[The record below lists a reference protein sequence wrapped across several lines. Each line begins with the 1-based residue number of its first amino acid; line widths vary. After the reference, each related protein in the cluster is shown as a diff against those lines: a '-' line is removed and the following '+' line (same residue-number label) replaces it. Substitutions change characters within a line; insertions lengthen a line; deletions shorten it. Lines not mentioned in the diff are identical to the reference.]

1 MAGKVIYQN
10 LTNQKEEKKMV
21 ITDFKEWNSMDA
33 IIVRAYELAKARG
46 CSNPFDKYKFREH
59 QVGDILGH
67 DVFEGASNG
76 GSNDDTFGADAHE
89 QDGSK
94 AEYKSITMDDKELDK
109 LLGNN
114 PRGTTLKASG
124 VYNGAYSQ
132 ESIDR
137 YRECNHYF
145 SLHSDGEVVGIVK
158 VDTDYVCDTLQE
170 NNEKREEKTKLLIS
184 EGVSKLPTTNCNSVK
199 VEVID
204 SNPLIEFV
212 YKNTKYFG

>member
-1 MAGKVIYQN
+1 MIGKEN
-10 LTNQKEEKKMV
+10 KMV
-21 ITDFKEWNSMDA
+21 IKDFKEWNSMDA
-33 IIVRAYELAKARG
+33 IVSRLYELAENRG
-46 CSNPFDKYKFREH
+46 VSNPMDKYKFREL

-76 GSNDDTFGADAHE
+76 GANDDTFGADAHE

-145 SLHSDGEVVGIVK
+145 SLHYKGDVVGIIK
-158 VDTDYVCDTLQE
+158 VDTDYVCDTLQK

-212 YKNTKYFG
+212 HRNTKYFR

>member
-1 MAGKVIYQN
+1 MIGKVIYQQFSN
-10 LTNQKEEKKMV
+10 EKEEKQMV
-21 ITDFKEWNSMDA
+21 INNFKEWNSMDA
-33 IIVRAYELAKARG
+33 IIVRAYELAEERG

-76 GSNDDTFGADAHE
+76 GDCDETFGADAHE

-94 AEYKSITMDDKELDK
+94 AEYKSITMDDRELDK

-137 YRECNHYF
+137 YRDCNHYF
-145 SLHSDGEVVGIVK
+145 SLHYKGEVVGIVK

-170 NNEKREEKTKLLIS
+170 NNDKREEKTRTLMS

-204 SNPLIEFV
+204 SNPLIEVV